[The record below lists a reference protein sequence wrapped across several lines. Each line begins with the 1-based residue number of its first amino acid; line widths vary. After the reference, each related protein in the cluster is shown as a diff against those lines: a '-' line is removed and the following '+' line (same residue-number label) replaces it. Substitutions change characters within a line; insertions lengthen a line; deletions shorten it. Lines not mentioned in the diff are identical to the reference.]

1 MADKDKSQEPT
12 EQPTAKRLKDA
23 RDKGDVPRSRELNTM
38 AITLCAALTVLL
50 LGETMLNNIA
60 EIMTRGLSLSRADV
74 TDTSRLLFPLG
85 AAVSAATNLLTPWML
100 IISAVAL
107 FAPMALGGW
116 SFSASAMKFKGER
129 INPLSGL
136 KRLFAMR
143 GLVEMF
149 KAMAKFFF
157 VGGIAILVLRSL
169 AGDFFGL
176 GRQPLMEALGHAG
189 WLMSISFLLF
199 SIALIVIAAV
209 DVPFQIWDYTKKL
222 RMTRQEIKDESK
234 ESEGRPEVR
243 GRMRALQQEVANRR
257 MMEDIPIASVV
268 VTNPT
273 HFAVALRYDPEEM
286 DAPKVVAKGAD
297 HLAARIREVAG
308 EHNVPIFEAPP
319 LARALY
325 DTAQIGDEIDEQ
337 LYVGVAQILTYIY
350 QLDQALENGGLP
362 PDIPE
367 VEAPDE
373 YK

>member
-1 MADKDKSQEPT
+1 
-12 EQPTAKRLKDA
+12 
-23 RDKGDVPRSRELNTM
+23 
-38 AITLCAALTVLL
+38 
-50 LGETMLNNIA
+50 
-60 EIMTRGLSLSRADV
+60 
-74 TDTSRLLFPLG
+74 
-85 AAVSAATNLLTPWML
+85 
-100 IISAVAL
+100 
-107 FAPMALGGW
+107 
-116 SFSASAMKFKGER
+116 
-129 INPLSGL
+129 
-136 KRLFAMR
+136 
-143 GLVEMF
+143 
-149 KAMAKFFF
+149 
-157 VGGIAILVLRSL
+157 
-169 AGDFFGL
+169 
-176 GRQPLMEALGHAG
+176 MEALGHAG